1 VCGARLVFRFL
12 VNKRSIKGLHIRPE
26 RSSRL
31 KTKGINDKKC
41 YCFCLCTFTTC
52 QAVVNGGTVLS
63 WIKAFTLVIISST
76 NRTILVFLLCPSVQ
90 VFGPS
95 SLWMLNLNWVNTR
108 KLAPP
113 VGVFAEPSRAASGRL
128 PAASRDAEQFWP
140 PRSAGDDCQA
150 RGIGK
155 QQHIAYPGQQ
165 LRILVP

>member
-12 VNKRSIKGLHIRPE
+12 VNKRSTKGLHIRPE
-26 RSSRL
+26 RSIRL

-108 KLAPP
+108 KLVPP
-113 VGVFAEPSRAASGRL
+113 HL
-128 PAASRDAEQFWP
+128 
-140 PRSAGDDCQA
+140 AGDDCQA